1 MRDCF
6 RASEGI
12 EQHNLTRR
20 VGSGQPLPEV
30 QSRGFGGESPATPL
44 EVNDN
49 PRAKFAR
56 HDMYSAPRVDQ
67 HVFSLP
73 RGEDS

>member
-1 MRDCF
+1 MRNCF

-30 QSRGFGGESPATPL
+30 QSRGFGGESPA
-44 EVNDN
+44 
-49 PRAKFAR
+49 KFAG
-56 HDMYSAPRVDQ
+56 HDMYGAPRVDQ